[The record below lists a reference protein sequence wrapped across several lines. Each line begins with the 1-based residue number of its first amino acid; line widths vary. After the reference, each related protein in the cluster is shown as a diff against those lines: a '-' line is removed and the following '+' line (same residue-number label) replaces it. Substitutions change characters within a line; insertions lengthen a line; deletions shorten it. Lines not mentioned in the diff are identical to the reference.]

1 MLAEWGVYG
10 LSMAAGILSTL
21 SPCVLPLVPILV
33 GTALTAHRRCE
44 AGSRVVP
51 RSDRAGR
58 FPAAF
63 FA

>member
-1 MLAEWGVYG
+1 MATKNKEQLILADRIG
-10 LSMAAGILSTL
+10 MSTNL
-21 SPCVLPLVPILV
+21 
-33 GTALTAHRRCE
+33 RCE

-58 FPAAF
+58 FPEAF